1 MDSFNPVPPIRPII
15 PDIARIERLPRV
27 ERDEH
32 RQPPPDD
39 QDPPPHH
46 HNQQHEGED
55 EYSDAYDVAWQDAHL
70 PILDPHLPASE
81 EQYASE
87 QYAAEEE
94 LTSTPPDHDRRGP
107 HDPLTDPDDDPG
119 PHIDITA

>member
-27 ERDEH
+27 ERDEQ
-32 RQPPPDD
+32 RQPAPDD
-39 QDPPPHH
+39 QHPPPRRDDQR
-46 HNQQHEGED
+46 NED
-55 EYSDAYDVAWQDAHL
+55 EYDDAYDVEWQDAHL
-70 PILDPHLPASE
+70 PTSDPHLPASE

-94 LTSTPPDHDRRGP
+94 LTSSAPDHDRRGSHGP
-107 HDPLTDPDDDPG
+107 MADPDDEPG